1 MKKSQKIFV
10 LPMDNYANGE
20 KLLDEFETIM
30 LEPDMGDL
38 VAYIKLNDG
47 VHNFDYGGPQILL
60 TLEKLQRNLGI
71 NFGIFLDLKI
81 FDVSATL
88 VNVMKKYL
96 EIAPSILTVS
106 ASCSIKGI
114 TDLRRLLPDTKL
126 AIVNV
131 LTDISNGECM
141 DRFGMMPGNKI
152 GRDLKI
158 IENLYSQKIS
168 SGDKPKPV
176 DLIICSALDIATI
189 KKHVGSDYGF
199 VTPGIRDAWMR
210 NPNEHQK
217 RTTGVSEALELGAD
231 LIVSGAQ
238 LTKGCPENSISAA
251 QSRQLTIEQIKNY
264 YDKVGQN

>member
-1 MKKSQKIFV
+1 MEKPQKIFI
-10 LPMDNYANGE
+10 LPMDNYASGE
-20 KLLDEFETIM
+20 KLLDEFEKIM
-30 LEPDMGDL
+30 MEPDMGDL

-47 VHNFDYGGPQILL
+47 VHNLDYGGPQMLL

-71 NFGIFLDLKI
+71 GFGIFLDLKI

-96 EIAPSILTVS
+96 EVAPSILTVS
-106 ASCSIKGI
+106 AACSIKGF
-114 TDLRRLLPDTKL
+114 TDLRRLLPNTQL

-141 DRFGMMPGNKI
+141 DRYGMTAGNKI
-152 GRDLKI
+152 GHDLKT
-158 IENLYSQKIS
+158 IENLYCPNIAA
-168 SGDKPKPV
+168 GDKVKPV

-189 KKHVGSDYGF
+189 KNHVGNSYGF
-199 VTPGIRDAWMR
+199 VTPGIRDAWMK

-217 RTTGVSEALELGAD
+217 RTTGVSEALDLGAD

-238 LTKGCPENSISAA
+238 LTKGCAENGISAA
-251 QSRQLTIEQIKNY
+251 QSRRLTIEQIKNH
-264 YDKVGQN
+264 YDKAK